1 MEKPFKRLRRGTL
14 ISITLAAGRNVNVN
28 NLVQTIVQRRET
40 INSILTAN
48 NQEQSTNIV
57 TAKANPLNGTNS
69 IKIPSAASTNNSS
82 SIPRV
87 VKNGKLDLKTQH
99 MNCYQY
105 LDAGKARQGLL

>member
-1 MEKPFKRLRRGTL
+1 MEKPFEGLRRGTL
-14 ISITLAAGRNVNVN
+14 ISITLAADGNVNVN

-57 TAKANPLNGTNS
+57 TAKANPLNRTNS
-69 IKIPSAASTNNSS
+69 TKTPSAASTNNSS

-99 MNCYQY
+99 RDCYQY
-105 LDAGKARQGLL
+105 LDVGKARQSLL